1 MSDSP
6 IPSSSKRK
14 TPPIEGPVAGDD
26 SFTKVPTRQEKRKQK
41 KIDKRKPEFQFNVSD
56 MRYGKKVTLAHVR
69 DMVLYILAEAQK
81 PQWLQIDHKASI
93 SHVVLLLIPGLLPEH
108 LGLDPEVTKS
118 SMPFPITSPSAL
130 LDQVSLIPALSSLF
144 TYGCPTR
151 APGDKS
157 RMHSPINQL
166 LMSPMTDAVK
176 KQKEDEAKVVQE
188 EPTGA
193 KRNIPLQYLVTPN
206 QMIDNDYQL
215 PAYIRPSDV
224 PIIPGLDLETI
235 TKELPIPLPSQDG
248 SAWSAIGVGS
258 MQGKHP
264 KGNRREGGWVET
276 PEAQGPPADGKYP
289 ILALDCE
296 MVVSADGD
304 ELARVSVIDFETG
317 NNVFDELVQPEAEII
332 DYRTQWSGITPE
344 RLLSATH
351 DLRSIQTLL
360 LTGTSPIITP
370 HTILLGHSLD
380 CDLSALRIRHPL
392 CIDTALIYKHPRGPP
407 FKPGL
412 KWLTQKWLG
421 KEIQTGT
428 QGHDSAEDARACVDL
443 FKMKLMKG
451 ASFGNSVNN
460 MESIVERLG
469 RSKTESGKARTSCY
483 CDYGDPRWLYG
494 AKATTA
500 VQAHNDDDVI
510 ESIVDNVEQHDF
522 LFGRMLEL
530 SQVQGWNENDPT
542 PDQSPE
548 TLNAALSS
556 LSTRLS
562 TLHSSLPSN
571 TALIIVTGNSN
582 PVPMLDLQKKR
593 QNWERVAKMKG
604 GTGGME
610 GEERWMAE
618 DERDLEGKVEDA
630 KAGMAFL
637 RIKS

>member
-1 MSDSP
+1 MADSP
-6 IPSSSKRK
+6 RSSSSKRK
-14 TPPIEGPVAGDD
+14 TPPVDGTATDED

-108 LGLDPEVTKS
+108 LGLDPEVTHS
-118 SMPFPITSPSAL
+118 SMPFPITSPSAP
-130 LDQVSLIPALSSLF
+130 LDQVSLIPALSTLF

-151 APGDKS
+151 APGDKT

-166 LMSPMTDAVK
+166 LMSPMSDAVK
-176 KQKEDEAKVVQE
+176 KQKEDESKV
-188 EPTGA
+188 
-193 KRNIPLQYLVTPN
+193 RNIPMQYLVTPN

-215 PAYIRPSDV
+215 PAYIKPSDV
-224 PIIPGLDLETI
+224 P
-235 TKELPIPLPSQDG
+235 
-248 SAWSAIGVGS
+248 
-258 MQGKHP
+258 
-264 KGNRREGGWVET
+264 GGWVET
-276 PEAQGPPADGKYP
+276 PEAKGPPADGKYP
-289 ILALDCE
+289 ILAVDCE

-317 NNVFDELVQPEAEII
+317 DSIFDELVQPKAEIT

-351 DLRSIQTLL
+351 DLPAIQNLL
-360 LTGTSPIITP
+360 LHGPSPIITP

-392 CIDTALIYKHPRGPP
+392 CIDTALIYKHPRGQP

-421 KEIQTGT
+421 KDIQAGT
-428 QGHDSAEDARACVDL
+428 EGHDSAEDARACVDL
-443 FKMKLMKG
+443 FKMKLIKG
-451 ASFGNSVNN
+451 PSFGNSVNN

-469 RSKTESGKARTSCY
+469 RSKTESGRARTSCY

-500 VQAHNDDDVI
+500 VQAHNDDDVVK
-510 ESIVDNVEQHDF
+510 SIVDNVEQHDF

-530 SQVQGWNENDPT
+530 SQVQGWNESDPT
-542 PDQSPE
+542 PDNSPE

-562 TLHSSLPSN
+562 TLHASLPSN
-571 TALIIVTGNSN
+571 TALVIVTGNSN
-582 PVPMLDLQKKR
+582 PIPMLDLQKKR
-593 QNWERVAKMKG
+593 QNWERVTKMKG
-604 GTGGME
+604 STGGME

-630 KAGMAFL
+630 KEGMAFL